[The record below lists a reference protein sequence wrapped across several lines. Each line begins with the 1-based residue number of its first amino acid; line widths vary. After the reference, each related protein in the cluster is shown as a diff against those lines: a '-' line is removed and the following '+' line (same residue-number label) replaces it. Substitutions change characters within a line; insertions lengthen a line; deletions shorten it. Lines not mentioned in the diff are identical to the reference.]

1 MSIEQE
7 IADLIVT
14 AEGVDDTV
22 ASSTLEL
29 AVEEVKGIFNATNDS
44 LHGICMKIEAAT
56 SKQGLLKVFRGFD
69 RIMRI
74 FLEVF
79 AGQEHDQLLRR
90 AVSSLGVSPCFLELL
105 ESSSLLQEAITG
117 YKTAVVRDLASSL
130 QSRREKASFDEE
142 ANSRLFSQ
150 FMPVTISSADDVSR
164 VVPIS
169 TGTGVKRGLSTVI
182 TPGVPIRIP
191 KRSFVPALDI
201 AQRLSGLA
209 DDARSVK
216 KNVLKTREKL
226 RAGLHDPKGLLDL
239 VGSSTNALEH
249 TKKLELLKSS
259 GLLSKTKGTR
269 SFSERLKRAKER
281 LDLGLGGQSV
291 SDSLTF
297 GAKVLSSPGFLSLK
311 NISEVENGV
320 VEGNTTWKHQDAYC
334 KMIIS
339 GFINQAKRIL
349 LKYDEV
355 LYGSSPEVLVEAT
368 HAKIR
373 ELLLSENCSK
383 FLSGVD
389 KQVEESTVECDNLV
403 KMIIEAIA
411 PIIPITIRNKSLD
424 GTYLRMALH
433 MLGAAELLFA
443 QYQQDVREHSN
454 PAGVVGLAAALHG
467 EFENTAIY
475 NNKLRSL
482 DDFMKDMR
490 SQYQTSLGLG
500 TPFAKD
506 SFPGTRRR
514 RGGRGRS
521 HWRNRRFYTQGVNRM
536 QESLQGPGTEGFQGF
551 GQPVNPTVAVTGQGR
566 GYPLRGRGICFAY
579 GSGNCHRGASCKF
592 MHLNQ

>member
-1 MSIEQE
+1 MSLVEHMCASHIFSRFFIYSVFFFSLVVDNMSVDQE
-7 IADLIVT
+7 IT
-14 AEGVDDTV
+14 ALLATEEGVDDTI
-22 ASSTLEL
+22 ANSTLDL
-29 AVEEVKGIFNATNDS
+29 ALEEVRGIFDATNES
-44 LHGICMKIEAAT
+44 LHGICIKIEAAT
-56 SKQGLLKVFRGFD
+56 SKQGLLKAFRGFD
-69 RIMRI
+69 RILRI

-79 AGQEHDQLLRR
+79 DGQEHDQLLRR
-90 AVSSLGVSPCFLELL
+90 AVSSLGASPCFRDFL
-105 ESSSLLQEAITG
+105 ESPILLQEAITE
-117 YKTAVVRDLASSL
+117 YKTTVVRNLASSL
-130 QSRREKASFDEE
+130 QSRKEKASLDEE

-150 FMPVTISSADDVSR
+150 FMPAAIPSAEDVAN
-164 VVPIS
+164 VIPIS
-169 TGTGVKRGLSTVI
+169 TGTGVKRGLSTI
-182 TPGVPIRIP
+182 IAPGVPIRIP
-191 KRSFVPALDI
+191 KKTSFVPALDM
-201 AQRLSGLA
+201 AQRLSGLV
-209 DDARSVK
+209 DDARSIK

-373 ELLLSENCSK
+373 ELLLSEDCSK

-389 KQVEESTVECDNLV
+389 KQV
-403 KMIIEAIA
+403 
-411 PIIPITIRNKSLD
+411 
-424 GTYLRMALH
+424 
-433 MLGAAELLFA
+433 
-443 QYQQDVREHSN
+443 
-454 PAGVVGLAAALHG
+454 G
-467 EFENTAIY
+467 E
-475 NNKLRSL
+475 
-482 DDFMKDMR
+482 
-490 SQYQTSLGLG
+490 
-500 TPFAKD
+500 
-506 SFPGTRRR
+506 
-514 RGGRGRS
+514 
-521 HWRNRRFYTQGVNRM
+521 
-536 QESLQGPGTEGFQGF
+536 
-551 GQPVNPTVAVTGQGR
+551 
-566 GYPLRGRGICFAY
+566 
-579 GSGNCHRGASCKF
+579 
-592 MHLNQ
+592 